1 MNIQLSEH
9 FNYTKLMRF
18 TLPTI
23 TMMIVTSLYSVVDG
37 IFVSNVLG
45 SEAFAAVNLIFPF
58 PMMLS
63 AVGFMIGT
71 GGSALVSMTL
81 GEGRKQK
88 ANEYFSMLVAFV
100 SAAGVLLTI
109 FGIAFIRP
117 ISMLLGAEG
126 ELGEGRKQKANE
138 YFSMLV
144 AFVSAAGVLLT
155 IFGIAFIR
163 PISMLLGAEGELLDG
178 CMIYGSSLMLGL
190 APFMLQNCFQSFL
203 VTAERPKLGL
213 GISIAAGLTN
223 MALDFLFIYV
233 FPWGLVGA
241 AAATVLSQVVGGVI
255 PLIYFWRKNTS
266 LLQLVWFHFEW
277 KPIIKSCVNGSS
289 EMLTNLS
296 TSLLNML
303 YNLQLMR
310 LVGENG
316 VSAYGVIMYVSFIF
330 TGTYLGYA
338 IGAAPIVGY
347 HYGAGNQL
355 MRLVGENGVSAYGVI
370 MYVSFIF
377 TGTYLGYAIGAAPIV
392 GYHYGAGNKKELK
405 SLLRKSLLLITAVA
419 VGLTALSEILSGG
432 LAGIF
437 VSYDPELMEMTKIA
451 IQIYSLSYLISG
463 FNIFGSAFFT
473 ALNDGPVSALI
484 SFVRT
489 LLFQIIMILVL
500 PALFG
505 LNGVWFAVVAAEA
518 LALLV
523 TIICFL
529 AKRKKYQYF

>member
-126 ELGEGRKQKANE
+126 EL
-138 YFSMLV
+138 
-144 AFVSAAGVLLT
+144 
-155 IFGIAFIR
+155 
-163 PISMLLGAEGELLDG
+163 LDG
-178 CMIYGSSLMLGL
+178 CIIYGSSLMLGL

-266 LLQLVWFHFEW
+266 LLQLVCFHFEW

-303 YNLQLMR
+303 YNL
-310 LVGENG
+310 
-316 VSAYGVIMYVSFIF
+316 
-330 TGTYLGYA
+330 
-338 IGAAPIVGY
+338 
-347 HYGAGNQL
+347 QL

-437 VSYDPELMEMTKIA
+437 VSYDRELMEMTKIA